1 MFSLLVAY
9 SLFSYA
15 VVTNAYTKFDTT
27 CAIPAKSTNYVSPP
41 NSRGTLN
48 ILWTCLFTI
57 IICTSAIQH
66 LNVPQQ
72 RANRDSGLRDGIK
85 WRIGRFLT
93 SLKWMV
99 ATILAPE
106 ILLAKAW
113 SDLDVARKQ
122 LEKFK
127 AWAADDD
134 VEWTLTHTL
143 FANMGGFVIRSY
155 PLSRENNDIEAKP
168 SVALDILAGQTPHP
182 PSTEVSTPLME
193 SSTGCMSLDA
203 NDTSIRVNVSD
214 PGVTTDTPIDYPN
227 PYHLTAQQIL
237 SLRRC
242 EHIRLPNITLDEIN
256 DKSKNDTF
264 VRIIAT
270 TQFFWIVAQIIIR
283 ATKGLVI
290 TQLELAVI
298 AFSTCALLI
307 YILNW
312 SKPKG
317 VSIPFTILSYEG
329 PIPTPL
335 LEFMNKDLDRSSML
349 NIILNK
355 PSASLTSG
363 APIPNDTI
371 YPSPDEEE
379 AWLIGFEFGSIVF
392 GCIHVAAWNF
402 TFPTHLEQILWW
414 STSIWC
420 TVFVLI
426 YTLIPYCGMICCG
439 DFRRIATPRKLAW
452 GAAPLFFLYA
462 LARCFLMVEIFRSL
476 CFLPPDA
483 FIATVMENVPYFG

>member
-1 MFSLLVAY
+1 MFSLMVTY
-9 SLFSYA
+9 SLFSHMGA
-15 VVTNAYTKFDTT
+15 TNAYTTFDTT

-57 IICTSAIQH
+57 IICTWAIQH
-66 LNVPQQ
+66 PNVPQQ
-72 RANRDSGLRDGIK
+72 RASRDSGLKDDIK
-85 WRIGRFLT
+85 WRIRHFST
-93 SLKWMV
+93 NLKWMI

-143 FANMGGFVIRSY
+143 FANMGGFVIRSN
-155 PLSRENNDIEAKP
+155 PAPSENSDIEAKP
-168 SVALDILAGQTPHP
+168 SVALDILAVQTPHS
-182 PSTEVSTPLME
+182 PSTEASTPLME
-193 SSTGCMSLDA
+193 SSTGCVSPDA
-203 NDTSIRVNVSD
+203 NEASIRVNVSD
-214 PGVTTDTPIDYPN
+214 SGAATPAPIDYPN
-227 PYHLTAQQIL
+227 PYHLTAKQIL

-242 EHIRLPNITLDEIN
+242 EHIRLPNITLEEIN
-256 DKSKNDTF
+256 DKSKNDTLI
-264 VRIIAT
+264 RIIAT
-270 TQFFWIVAQIIIR
+270 AQFLWIVAQIIVR
-283 ATKGLVI
+283 AIKGLVI
-290 TQLELAVI
+290 AQLELAVI
-298 AFSTCALLI
+298 AFSTCAFLV

-312 SKPKG
+312 SKPKA
-317 VSIPFTILSYEG
+317 VSIPFSILSYEG

-335 LEFMNKDLDRSSML
+335 LEFMNKDLDRASML
-349 NIILNK
+349 SIILNTHAA
-355 PSASLTSG
+355 PLISG

-371 YPSPDEEE
+371 YPSADEEE

-402 TFPTHLEQILWW
+402 TFPTRIEQILWW

-426 YTLIPYCGMICCG
+426 YTLIPYCGMICFG
-439 DFRRIATPRKLAW
+439 DFRRIATPRKLSW
-452 GAAPLFFLYA
+452 GAAPLFLLYA
-462 LARCFLMVEIFRSL
+462 LARCFLIVEIFRSL

-483 FIATVMENVPYFG
+483 FIATVMENVPFFG